1 MAGVTVS
8 IRGNLVITASEFSS
22 AAFLLK
28 HREVIN
34 SVIPIKSI
42 EESEAWA
49 KIAVH
54 GVPTQDLRNMLR
66 GDFAKWITK
75 EVSNFNTGLRVIG
88 DPYWLSSEE
97 KRFQSRAGSIVLA
110 FKTKEEAQRAI
121 SKRLT
126 IAGVSC
132 KAELLKPRKTSH
144 GSRI

>member
-1 MAGVTVS
+1 M
-8 IRGNLVITASEFSS
+8 
-22 AAFLLK
+22 
-28 HREVIN
+28 
-34 SVIPIKSI
+34 P
-42 EESEAWA
+42 
-49 KIAVH
+49 
-54 GVPTQDLRNMLR
+54 R
-66 GDFAKWITK
+66 GDFAKWITE

-126 IAGVSC
+126 IARVSC